1 MLQFLGDLSSRFARS
16 LSLEV
21 FSKFGHLKR
30 EVLKLLAISKVGCQD
45 LIKLF
50 SLLFMRVYFF
60 VFLQILQEDLHAL
73 LGRHARGLVLPFVS
87 LHDRGGQEYQ
97 VLLFCGSGLRGLLEN
112 PGDLLM
118 AEICFN
124 LSFVVGNLFL

>member
-1 MLQFLGDLSSRFARS
+1 MLSYI
-16 LSLEV
+16 
-21 FSKFGHLKR
+21 HLH
-30 EVLKLLAISKVGCQD
+30 
-45 LIKLF
+45 
-50 SLLFMRVYFF
+50 FMRVYFF

-73 LGRHARGLVLPFVS
+73 FGSHTRGLVLPFVS

-97 VLLFCGSGLRGLLEN
+97 VLLFCCGGLRGLLEN